1 MTFSAGNVPP
11 IVTRTACAR
20 VVASL
25 LAGSLLTL
33 AGCSGDDDDGD
44 ASEAVPVLD
53 VGSGGGAS
61 RCLLVD
67 EELSPEVSEL
77 PVVSCNE
84 FHTHEVYA
92 VVDYDEQDVYPGLTA
107 LEEFA
112 ERECLG
118 AFESFVGVSA
128 FDSSLVFSWL
138 VPSLSGWTDED
149 DRDVLCVLADGE
161 GRQLTRSMRGAQL

>member
-1 MTFSAGNVPP
+1 ML
-11 IVTRTACAR
+11 
-20 VVASL
+20 ASL
-25 LAGSLLTL
+25 LAGCLLTVG
-33 AGCSGDDDDGD
+33 GCSGDDDDDGA

-53 VGSGGGAS
+53 VATGAEAS

-67 EELSPEVSEL
+67 EDLSPEVSEL
-77 PVVSCNE
+77 PVVPCSE

-92 VVDYDEQDVYPGLTA
+92 VVAYDEQDVYPGMTA
-107 LEEFA
+107 LEDFA

-128 FDSSLVFSWL
+128 FDSSLLFSWL

-161 GRQLTRSMRGAQL
+161 GRQLTRSMRGARL